1 MILERRFLLGGLGL
15 MGLAAVGML
24 LHSDRV
30 TRREIE
36 TRAREELTREAR
48 TLQALVPRDP
58 SGWNDFLAR
67 TPPGEGRRITI
78 LDRAGRVV
86 GDTERSPVVGV
97 SGPSTTDL
105 LGDRPEV
112 RSAIAG
118 RVGVDR
124 RRSVTTGEQTL
135 FVAVPGTPIVRTA
148 VVLRSAD
155 PAVRRARVTMMA
167 GAGVVLLLG
176 GVVLWLTGRFVS
188 RQLTMLEGAVRDLP
202 TAEGPRLERSRIP
215 ELIGLHD
222 TLREVSTRIRSR
234 FVALHQESQQGDAL
248 VDAMVEGVLACD
260 RRGTVTRAN
269 PAARRLLGYGPEE
282 ALPLLPALFR
292 QKQARALADAA
303 LRGDTVTNGELPLD
317 DRTLLAS
324 ARPLPGGGTVLVL
337 HEVTELRRLETV
349 RRDFVANVSHELK
362 TPLTSITGY
371 VETLLHD
378 TTDPATTHQFL
389 TTIRNNARR
398 MQDLIDDQLDLARIE
413 SGHYTPVPRP
423 LDSGAA
429 IRDAWAP
436 FAEGAARRG
445 LTWRL
450 ETDTPP
456 PTLFADPNA
465 LRQILS
471 NLFSNAIRYT
481 GEDGSITC
489 QVRHR
494 EGGVDLAIS
503 DTGIGIAGDH
513 LPRIFER
520 FYRVDPSRSRDEGG
534 TGLGLAIVKHLVESH
549 GGQVTAESTLGR
561 GTTVHC
567 WFPAEPPPRGD

>member
-15 MGLAAVGML
+15 MGLAAAGML
-24 LHSDRV
+24 LQSDQS

-48 TLQALVPRDP
+48 TLQALLPPNP
-58 SGWNDFLAR
+58 SDWGAFLAR
-67 TPPGEGRRITI
+67 TPAGDGRRITI
-78 LDRAGRVV
+78 LDPSGRVIR
-86 GDTERSPVVGV
+86 DTEVTPAGASRPL
-97 SGPSTTDL
+97 TTDL

-135 FVAVPGTPIVRTA
+135 FVAVPGTPILRTA

-155 PAVRRARVTMMA
+155 AAVRRARMTMIG

-176 GVVLWLTGRFVS
+176 GILLWLTGRFVS

-202 TAEGPRLERSRIP
+202 TAEGPRLERSGIP
-215 ELIGLHD
+215 ELIRLHD
-222 TLREVSTRIRSR
+222 TLREVSTRLRGQ
-234 FVALHQESQQGDAL
+234 FVELHHDSQQGDAL

-260 RRGTVTRAN
+260 RRGTVIRAN
-269 PAARRLLGYGPEE
+269 PAARRLLGYGPDD

-292 QKQARALADAA
+292 QKPARALADAA

-317 DRTLLAS
+317 DRTLLVS

-362 TPLTSITGY
+362 TPLTSIAGY

-378 TTDPATTHQFL
+378 TTDAATTHQFL
-389 TTIRNNARR
+389 STIRKNARR

-413 SGHYTPVPRP
+413 SGHYTPAPRP
-423 LDSGAA
+423 LDPDAA
-429 IRDAWAP
+429 VRDAWAP

-445 LTWRL
+445 LSWRL
-450 ETDTPP
+450 ETDPP
-456 PTLFADPNA
+456 TLTLFADPNA
-465 LRQILS
+465 IRQILS
-471 NLFSNAIRYT
+471 NLLSNAIRYT
-481 GEDGSITC
+481 GEGGSITC
-489 QVRHR
+489 QIRPR
-494 EGGVDLAIS
+494 DGGVEVTIR

-513 LPRIFER
+513 LPRVFER

-549 GGQVTAESTLGR
+549 GGHVAAESTLGL
-561 GTTVHC
+561 GTTIRC
-567 WFPAEPPPRGD
+567 WFPAEPTPRGE